1 MGNYKKVIIKAD
13 LGKRTIERISPGQD
27 ILRQYIGGSGLASRF
42 FLDAG
47 NAASEPFSKDNNL
60 YIMTG
65 PLTGTKFP
73 GTGRFSAASRSP
85 LTGIWGESNCGG
97 NFGPELKF
105 AGYDGII
112 VSGASPD
119 PVYLLIEDDDVKFCD
134 ASGLWGRDAFE
145 VLNLFRTSLHGKKH
159 KVLGIGQAGENLVR
173 YASIINDT
181 SDALGRTGLGS
192 VMGAKKLKAIVV
204 RGSGKTWRPSRDSEY
219 DEFIKSLR
227 YKLKGNAF
235 IETMH
240 KLGTNAGM
248 VVGRKAGDIPT
259 KNWTVGES
267 NEYAKPLLPY
277 NMLEKYFVRHQACF
291 SCPVGC
297 KKEVEVK
304 EGIFKT
310 PAGPA
315 PEYETFGSFGTMLLI
330 KDMDAII
337 KIHNL
342 CNRYGMD
349 VISCGS
355 TIAFAMECY
364 EKGLITKKDT
374 DGLELKWGDG
384 DVVVK
389 MLHKIALREGIGDL
403 LAEGS
408 RLAAEKIGKSSE
420 DFTVEVKG
428 LELPMHDP
436 RAFHG
441 HGLSYVTSPRG
452 ACHVQHL
459 VHFVETNNTSHP
471 ELGLDKNYDRHT
483 CEGKAKMT
491 AICDNYGAIMNAA
504 PMCQFVF
511 GGMSAHDVTYMLRK
525 STGFDYDLE
534 EIKLCGERLWYLKR
548 VLNNF
553 MGAGAQDDRL
563 PKKVMQ
569 PFTEG
574 GTKGSVPDMN
584 RMLKEYYEI
593 RKLDN
598 NGVPSI
604 DKLRSLDLFDLVE
617 EGYNL
622 IRGKGTA

>member
-1 MGNYKKVIIKAD
+1 MSNYKNVIIKAD
-13 LGKRTIERISPGQD
+13 LGKRTIERISLSQD

-47 NAASEPFSKDNNL
+47 NAASEPFSEDNNL

-85 LTGIWGESNCGG
+85 LTGLWGESNCGG

-112 VSGASPD
+112 VSGISPD
-119 PVYLLIEDDDVKFCD
+119 PVYLLIEDEDVKFCD
-134 ASGLWGRDAFE
+134 ASGLWGRDTFE
-145 VLNLFRTSLHGKKH
+145 VLNLFKRSLHGKKH

-181 SDALGRTGLGS
+181 SDVLGRSGLGS

-204 RGSGKTWRPSRDSEY
+204 RGSGKTWRPSQDREY
-219 DEFIKSLR
+219 EEFIKSLR
-227 YKLKGNAF
+227 NKLKGNAF
-235 IETMH
+235 TKTMH

-248 VVGRKAGDIPT
+248 VVGRKPGDIPT
-259 KNWTVGES
+259 KNWTVGDS
-267 NEYAKPLLPY
+267 SQYAKPLLPY
-277 NMLEKYFVRHQACF
+277 HMLEKYFVRHQACF

-330 KDMDAII
+330 KDVDAIVN
-337 KIHNL
+337 IHNL

-384 DVVVK
+384 EAVVE
-389 MLHKIALREGIGDL
+389 MLHKIARREGIGDL

-408 RLAAEKIGKSSE
+408 RLAAEQIGKSSE

-441 HGLSYVTSPRG
+441 IGLSYVTSPRG
-452 ACHVQHL
+452 ACHVQDL

-471 ELGLDKNYDRHT
+471 ELGLEKNYDRHT

-491 AICDNYGAIMNAA
+491 AICDNFGAIMNAA

-534 EIKLCGERLWYLKR
+534 EITLCGERLWYLKR

-553 MGAGAQDDRL
+553 MGARALDDRL
-563 PKKVMQ
+563 PKRVMQ

-574 GTKGSVPDMN
+574 GTKGSVPDMDH
-584 RMLKEYYEI
+584 MLKEYYEI
-593 RKLDN
+593 RKLDS
-598 NGVPSI
+598 NGIPTI

-622 IRGKGTA
+622 IPGKGTA